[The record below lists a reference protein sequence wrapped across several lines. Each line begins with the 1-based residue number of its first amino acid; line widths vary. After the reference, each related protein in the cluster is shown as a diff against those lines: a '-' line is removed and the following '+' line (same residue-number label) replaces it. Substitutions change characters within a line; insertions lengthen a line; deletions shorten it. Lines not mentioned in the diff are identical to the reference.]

1 MHRYLLFL
9 FAVVPLRTEIVD
21 RIAITVDRQ
30 VITELQIDE
39 ELRVT
44 DFLNHLPVSRDIES
58 RRAAADRMVA
68 QVLVAREMQ
77 MSRYQP
83 AEADKTDEYLSQ
95 IRATFK
101 TDTEYRATLL
111 TYGISE
117 PTLKQHLATQL
128 NTLSFIEVRFR
139 PNLDIP
145 DSEIESYYTH
155 QIANW
160 KTEHPNLPEPTLAES
175 RPAILKAL
183 TEEHTNRILDIWLEE
198 ARKQVSIVYHDKE
211 LQ

>member
-1 MHRYLLFL
+1 MYRHLLCLLAFL
-9 FAVVPLRTEIVD
+9 PLGAELVD

-44 DFLNHLPVSRDIES
+44 AFLNHVPVSRDIES

-77 MSRYQP
+77 ISRYQP
-83 AEADKTDEYLSQ
+83 AAADKTDEYLAQ

-101 TDTEYRATLL
+101 TDIEYRAGLVA
-111 TYGISE
+111 YGISE
-117 PTLKQHLATQL
+117 PSLRQHLATQL
-128 NTLSFIEVRFR
+128 NTLSFIEIRFR

-145 DSEIESYYTH
+145 DSEVENYYAH
-155 QIANW
+155 QVASW
-160 KTEHPNLPEPTLAES
+160 KTEHPNVPEASLADS

-183 TEEHTNRILDIWLEE
+183 TKEHTNQILDIWLEE
-198 ARKQVSIVYHDKE
+198 ARKQVSIAYRDKE